1 MNGGQRRGSLVRAA
15 VIVTALL
22 VSACVPT
29 VPSGSLPPPAMRP
42 VLLLGTPMTSCGTG
56 GVQSVCG
63 ALRVPEDRA
72 SPGGRNIDLRV
83 MVVPAA
89 AATPKPDPVFMLA
102 GGPGGAATETFG
114 WAPATFAQLHA
125 DRDFVFVDQRGTGG
139 SNRLVIP
146 SLPDLRGLS
155 EAEITAKVQAALEQL
170 PGDPRFYTT
179 YAAMD
184 DLDAVRE
191 ALGYDKINL
200 YGPSYGAT
208 AAQYY
213 MRQHGDHVR
222 AVVLDGGTL
231 LDVPLF
237 EQMPAN
243 SQRALEI
250 LFARCDGDA
259 ACRGAFPNLRSEFA
273 GVISQLTRQSVQTH
287 TPYPYTGE
295 SIVLDVRTF
304 AGLVHGSLADVRRL
318 GDLPSLIHAAHV
330 GDWEVVAR
338 AVRSSVPPPGS
349 DTQQLVMSQVI
360 RCSEAWARFD
370 PAEVARLG
378 MASYGREA
386 MVQNAIAQAE
396 TCRFTPAGLVPEDD
410 AQPVSSTVPTLLIVG
425 DADPQDPPANIA
437 DASLELPNS
446 TTVIVPGQSH
456 TVGHLGCM
464 PSIIAAFIQAGSS
477 AGLNVSCAATGVPL
491 PPFRTTAP

>member
-1 MNGGQRRGSLVRAA
+1 MSGDRRGSLVRAA

-29 VPSGSLPPPAMRP
+29 EPNISTPPPSMRP
-42 VLLLGTPMTSCGTG
+42 VLLAGTPMTACGISG
-56 GVQSVCG
+56 AQAVCG
-63 ALRVPEDRA
+63 ELRVPEDRA
-72 SPGGRNIDLRV
+72 NPGGRNIDLRV
-83 MVVPAA
+83 MVVPTAS
-89 AATPKPDPVFMLA
+89 ATPSPDPVFMLA

-114 WAPATFAQLHA
+114 WAPATFAGLHA

-146 SLPDLRGLS
+146 SLPDLHGLS

-231 LDVPLF
+231 LDVPLL
-237 EQMPAN
+237 EQMPAS

-250 LFARCDGDA
+250 LFARCDGDT

-273 GVISQLTRQSVQTH
+273 GVLSQLNRQSVQTR
-287 TPYPYTGE
+287 TPYPHTGE
-295 SIVLDVRTF
+295 PIIMDVRTF

-318 GDLPSLIHAAHV
+318 GDLPSLIHAAYL
-330 GDWEVVAR
+330 GDWEVLAR
-338 AVRSSVPPPGS
+338 AIRAGVPPPGS

-370 PAEVARLG
+370 PIEVARLG
-378 MASYGREA
+378 IGSYGREA
-386 MVQNAIAQAE
+386 MIQNASAQAE
-396 TCRFTPAGLVPEDD
+396 TCRYAPAGLVPEDD
-410 AQPVSSTVPTLLIVG
+410 ARPVSSNVPTLLIVG
-425 DADPQDPPANIA
+425 EADPQDPPANIA
-437 DASLELPNS
+437 DAAVELPNS

-464 PSIIAAFIQAGSS
+464 PSIIAAFIQAGSGV
-477 AGLNVSCAATGVPL
+477 GLDVSCAATGVPL